1 MKKPMTPTEM
11 QKKSTLVQ
19 IKKYGGKKGYKE
31 EMTRRGLLNKKGVDK
46 SVEKALPLV
55 LREI

>member
-1 MKKPMTPTEM
+1 MTPTEM

-46 SVEKALPLV
+46 SAEKALPIV

>member
-1 MKKPMTPTEM
+1 MTPTEM

-19 IKKYGGKKGYKE
+19 IKKYGGKKKYKE

-46 SVEKALPLV
+46 SVENALPIG